1 MTSVAQCSA
10 MRLARV
16 AIFNIFL
23 GSILHASH
31 SVMADTAE
39 LEMRII
45 DEPPLVASQIVTVE
59 FSLQSDS
66 PIVGAAEFTLPLLD
80 FGVWLEQS
88 RASYN
93 GFSMRGNRRVPTL
106 VTTYAMWVQK
116 VGTFQVPSV
125 QVKAPMLTNGKKT
138 DLTAETPALPLIV
151 QYPQAQ
157 SERQDF
163 LVAEAA
169 QIASSVDS
177 STELSVGQ
185 IIEHKLTIT
194 ARGALPASFPAV
206 NVAPSH
212 AYKVDQ
218 LPVSSTVEYTRGVV
232 TSTQTVALRYLL
244 LESGAQQLPSYSLD
258 WWDTRLHQFRTLR
271 SKPHEIEVRE
281 LMSKTDAVVNRMDLV
296 WVGCILLGLMTLW
309 LVVSRLSCL
318 IILCKKIKA
327 PVLPKRL
334 NP

>member
-1 MTSVAQCSA
+1 MTSFAHCCA
-10 MRLARV
+10 MRLFRT
-16 AIFNIFL
+16 AILNVLL
-23 GSILHASH
+23 GLIVLASH
-31 SVMADTAE
+31 NVMADTDG

-59 FSLQSDS
+59 FSLQSES

-93 GFSMRGNRRVPTL
+93 GFAMRGNRRVPTL

-116 VGTFQVPSV
+116 VGTFQLPSV
-125 QVKAPMLTNGKKT
+125 QVKAPMLINGEKT
-138 DLTAETPALPLIV
+138 YLTAETQAVPLIV

-169 QIASSVDS
+169 EITSSVDS
-177 STELSVGQ
+177 SAELSVGQ
-185 IIEHKLTIT
+185 IIEHTLTIS

-206 NVAPSH
+206 NVASSH

-232 TSTQTVALRYLL
+232 TSTKTVTLRYLL

-258 WWDTRLHQFRTLR
+258 WWDTRLHQFRTVR
-271 SKPHEIEVRE
+271 SRPHEIEVRD
-281 LMSKTDAVVNRMDLV
+281 LTSKTDAVVSGMDLV
-296 WVGCILLGLMTLW
+296 WVSYILLGLLTLW
-309 LVVSRLSCL
+309 LLARYKDCL
-318 IILCKKIKA
+318 MNMYKKIKA
-327 PVLPKRL
+327 PVLPERL